1 MAVPS
6 KSGSLFQLLE
16 NRGIFQ
22 GGDVL
27 CNRFAF
33 RQHAQQAAHD
43 FAGAGLGEVV
53 AEADF
58 LGLGDRA
65 DFLGDPVAQFQG
77 QFASLFAG
85 GAGLLEDHEG
95 ADRFARRVV
104 RLAHHGRFRDEGVG
118 DQGRFDFHRAHAVAR
133 DVEDVV
139 DAARDGEVAGV
150 LVADGAV
157 AGQVVFAAQ
166 LVREVAGLEALGV
179 VPDGADHGG
188 PGLFDDQ
195 DAALPVRDV
204 RARFVDDGR
213 HDARQRKGAGA
224 GDHRGGAGQWGDH
237 VAARFRLPEGV
248 DDGAVLVADVFVVP
262 HPGFRVDR
270 LAHRTQE
277 AQAGQV
283 VVLRVH
289 FRVDVG
295 GLDEGTDCGRGR
307 VKNADLVLG
316 DGVPEA
322 ARIRVG
328 RDAFEHD
335 FSSAHGQR
343 AIRDIAVASHP
354 ADVGGAPEHVFR
366 LDVESPLH
374 RQCRPQQVAAGG
386 VLHALRR
393 AGRAGSVED
402 EQGVLGLDPDR
413 FAVGALAIDQLVQ
426 PDIPALL
433 EGDVAGGA
441 LVDDDVADGVAAAQR
456 QRFVDDGFQGQTL
469 AAAQLFVGGD
479 DGHGAGVDDA
489 LLQGLGGKAA
499 EDDGVGGADAGAG
512 LHGGHAFDRHRHVDD
527 DPVALLDA
535 ARLETVGEFADA
547 LVQFAVAGAG
557 DAAVVGFEDDGG
569 FFGVAVL
576 QVAVEAVVGGIQLAV
591 AEPFIERRVRLVE
604 GLGERGLPVQVFA
617 RQPGPEAFVVAGRLG
632 A

>member
-104 RLAHHGRFRDEGVG
+104 RLAH
-118 DQGRFDFHRAHAVAR
+118 QGRFDFHRAHAVAR

-213 HDARQRKGAGA
+213 HDAGQRQGAGA
-224 GDHRGGAGQWGDH
+224 GDHRGGAGQRGDH

-270 LAHRTQE
+270 LAHRTQQT
-277 AQAGQV
+277 QAGQV

-295 GLDEGTDCGRGR
+295 GLDEGADRGRGR

-335 FSSAHGQR
+335 FSGAHGQR
-343 AIRDIAVASHP
+343 AIRDIAVARHP

-366 LDVESPLH
+366 FDVEGPLH
-374 RQCRPQQVAAGG
+374 RQGRPQQVAAGG
-386 VLHALRR
+386 VLHAFRS
-393 AGRAGSVED
+393 AGRAGGVED
-402 EQGVLGLDPDR
+402 EQGVLGFDPDR
-413 FAVGALAIDQLVQ
+413 FAVGALAVDQFVQ
-426 PDIPALL
+426 PDIPALF
-433 EGDVAGGA
+433 EGDVAAGA

-456 QRFVDDGFQGQTL
+456 ERFVDDGF
-469 AAAQLFVGGD
+469 
-479 DGHGAGVDDA
+479 
-489 LLQGLGGKAA
+489 
-499 EDDGVGGADAGAG
+499 
-512 LHGGHAFDRHRHVDD
+512 
-527 DPVALLDA
+527 
-535 ARLETVGEFADA
+535 
-547 LVQFAVAGAG
+547 
-557 DAAVVGFEDDGG
+557 
-569 FFGVAVL
+569 
-576 QVAVEAVVGGIQLAV
+576 
-591 AEPFIERRVRLVE
+591 
-604 GLGERGLPVQVFA
+604 
-617 RQPGPEAFVVAGRLG
+617 
-632 A
+632 